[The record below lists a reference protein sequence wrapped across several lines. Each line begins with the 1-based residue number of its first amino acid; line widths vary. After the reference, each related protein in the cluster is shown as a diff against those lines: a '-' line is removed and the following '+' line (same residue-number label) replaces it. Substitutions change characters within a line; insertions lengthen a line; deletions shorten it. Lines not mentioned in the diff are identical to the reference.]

1 MDNIEMTF
9 TQNDISTTLV
19 EATTVLAENLV
30 QSEPFLHFQEAD
42 RKLQADQE
50 AMRLL
55 NEFADLQQRIRTQQ
69 LSNAISEND
78 LKRIRELQLEIGMN
92 DVIQEHSLAQEMAI
106 AFLREVN
113 QEISNLIGIDFAS
126 LTRRSGGCC

>member
-30 QSEPFLHFQEAD
+30 QSEPFLHFQEAA
-42 RKLQADQE
+42 RKLQADHE

-55 NEFADLQQRIRTQQ
+55 NEFEDLQQRIRTQQ
-69 LSNAISEND
+69 LSNTISEND

-92 DVIQEHSLAQEMAI
+92 DVIQEHSLAQEMAT